1 MSSGRA
7 RRSGPSP
14 SYLPRHIQPLIFLK
28 TTSSSKLDV
37 QSEEDGDPPRPFRIT
52 ACMKKDIEAMCKMR
66 KGQAKSLGG

>member
-1 MSSGRA
+1 
-7 RRSGPSP
+7 
-14 SYLPRHIQPLIFLK
+14 LIFLK